1 MLGDYGRALGVCGR
15 REDARAVLE
24 RLRATATR
32 SYVRPYDVALVH
44 MGLHEHDAA
53 LEQLEK
59 AFEDGGNWLNYV
71 HLDPAFVGLKDHP
84 RFAALLRRLAEMG
97 NETDPIEF
105 FLSPFE
111 GCRGYR
117 CCQL

>member
-1 MLGDYGRALGVCGR
+1 MTTVVGDYGRALGVCGR
-15 REDARAVLE
+15 QEDARAVLE

-32 SYVRPYDVALVH
+32 SYVRSYDVALVH
-44 MGLHEHDAA
+44 MGQHDHDAA
-53 LEQLEK
+53 LEQLEQ

-97 NETDPIEF
+97 NTPA
-105 FLSPFE
+105 
-111 GCRGYR
+111 
-117 CCQL
+117 

>member
-1 MLGDYGRALGVCGR
+1 MEGSPSTGVLGDYGRALGECGR

-44 MGLHEHDAA
+44 MGLHEHDTA

-59 AFEDGGNWLNYV
+59 AFEDGGNWLNYL
-71 HLDPAFVGLKDHP
+71 HLDPAFAGLKDHP
-84 RFAALLRRLAEMG
+84 RFAAMLRRLAEMG
-97 NETDPIEF
+97 NTPA
-105 FLSPFE
+105 
-111 GCRGYR
+111 
-117 CCQL
+117 